1 MLYSSLARRRP
12 VLLLLAAS
20 ALALTLSPLASRPAA
35 AQDVARMDQVIR
47 ASSDADAFSGAV
59 LVARDGRIL
68 LDQGYGLAN
77 REWNIPNDG
86 DVKFRLGSLSK
97 QFTAVAVMLLNQQ
110 GKLDLDAP
118 IKTWL
123 PDAPA
128 AWDAITPRHL
138 LSHTAGVPNFTAFS
152 DFAAQKTLP
161 ATLPQLIA
169 RFRDR
174 PLDFAPGSRF
184 AYSNSGYV
192 LLSAIIEAASGQTY
206 ADFVAA
212 NLFQPLGMS
221 DSGYDRHDVI
231 LPRRASGYAPGA
243 DGVVNADY
251 VDMTIPTGAGAL
263 YSTTHDLLKW
273 EQGLFGGR
281 LLNAQSMTALT
292 TPVHNGYAMGLVV
305 SEAEGKRLVW
315 HNGAIEGF
323 NTYMAYD
330 PGDRTAVI
338 VLGNLNGEAPDKLG
352 AALVTL
358 ARGGNVTLPS
368 ERRAVAL
375 SPEVL
380 KAYEGV
386 YNLAPT
392 FALTISVVDGKLMAQ
407 ATGQPAF
414 ALTAEAED
422 AFYLTAVDAQITFTR
437 NAAGAV
443 EGLVLHQGGRDMP
456 AKRQ

>member
-1 MLYSSLARRRP
+1 LPHSSLARRRP
-12 VLLLLAAS
+12 AVLLLVAS
-20 ALALTLSPLASRPAA
+20 ALTLTLSPLPAA
-35 AQDVARMDQVIR
+35 AQDAARMDQVIR

-152 DFAAQKTLP
+152 DYEALKTRP

-169 RFRDR
+169 RFSDR

-206 ADFVAA
+206 ADFVTA

-243 DGVVNADY
+243 DGIVNADY

-281 LLNAQSMTALT
+281 LLNAQSLTALT
-292 TPVHNGYAMGLVV
+292 TPVRNGYAMGLLV
-305 SEAEGKRLVW
+305 SEADGKRLVW

-358 ARGGNVTLPS
+358 ARGGTVTLPS

-375 SPEVL
+375 SPDVL

-414 ALTAEAED
+414 ELTAEAQD

-437 NAAGAV
+437 NAAGAI

>member
-1 MLYSSLARRRP
+1 MPQFLPARRRP
-12 VLLLLAAS
+12 VVLLVAFS
-20 ALALTLSPLASRPAA
+20 ALAFAVGPVA
-35 AQDVARMDQVIR
+35 AQDVARMDQVVR

-86 DVKFRLGSLSK
+86 DTKFRLGSLTK
-97 QFTAVAVMLLNQQ
+97 QFTAVSIMLLNQQ
-110 GKLDLDAP
+110 GKVDLDAP

-123 PDAPA
+123 PQAPA
-128 AWDAITPRHL
+128 AWDAVTVRHL
-138 LSHTAGVPNFTAFS
+138 LSHTAGIPNFTAFP
-152 DFAAQKTLP
+152 DYETLKTRP
-161 ATLPQLIA
+161 ATMAELIA
-169 RFRDR
+169 RFSDR
-174 PLDFAPGSRF
+174 PLDFAPGARF
-184 AYSNSGYV
+184 AYSNSGYI

-206 ADFVAA
+206 ADFVTA
-212 NLFQPLGMS
+212 NLFAPLGMT
-221 DSGYDRHDVI
+221 DSGYDRHDAI

-243 DGVVNADY
+243 TGVVNADY
-251 VDMTIPTGAGAL
+251 VDMSIPTGAGAL

-281 LLNAQSMTALT
+281 VLNPQSMTALT
-292 TPVHNGYAMGLVV
+292 TPVRNDYAMGLLV
-305 SEAEGKRLVW
+305 AQADGKTLVW

-352 AALVTL
+352 AALVSL
-358 ARGGNVTLPS
+358 ARGGTVTLSS

-375 SPEVL
+375 SPDVL

-392 FALTISVVDGKLMAQ
+392 FALTVSVVDGKLMAQ

-414 ALTAEAED
+414 ELTAEAED
-422 AFYLTAVDAQITFTR
+422 AFFVTAIDAQITFTR

-443 EGLVLHQGGRDMP
+443 EGLILHQGGRDMP
-456 AKRQ
+456 ARRQ

>member
-1 MLYSSLARRRP
+1 MPHSPVARRTTAR
-12 VLLLLAAS
+12 LLFAVGTLALAFGPLAANQ
-20 ALALTLSPLASRPAA
+20 AK
-35 AQDVARMDQVIR
+35 AQDVGRMDQVVR

-77 REWNIPNDG
+77 REWNIPNDW

-110 GKLDLDAP
+110 GRLDLDAP

-128 AWDAITPRHL
+128 AWDKITPRHL
-138 LSHTAGVPNFTAFS
+138 LSHTAGVPNFTALP
-152 DFAAQKTLP
+152 DYQDLKTRP
-161 ATLPQLIA
+161 ATLEQLIA

-192 LLSAIIEAASGQTY
+192 LLSAIVEAAGGQTY
-206 ADFVAA
+206 ADFVTA
-212 NLFQPLGMS
+212 NLFQPLGMN
-221 DSGYDRHDVI
+221 DSGYDCHEVV

-251 VDMTIPTGAGAL
+251 VDMSIPTGAGAL

-281 LLNAQSMTALT
+281 LLNAQSLTALT
-292 TPVHNGYAMGLVV
+292 TPVRDGYAMGLIV
-305 SEAEGKRLVW
+305 SETDGRRLVW

-338 VLGNLNGEAPDKLG
+338 VLSNLNGVAPDKLG
-352 AALVTL
+352 AALVAL
-358 ARGGNVTLPS
+358 ARGGTVTLAS

-375 SPEVL
+375 SPEAL
-380 KAYEGV
+380 KVYEGV
-386 YNLAPT
+386 YALSPA
-392 FALTISVVDGKLMAQ
+392 FALTVSVVDGKLTAQ
-407 ATGQPAF
+407 ATGQKAF
-414 ALTAEAED
+414 ELTAEAED

-437 NAAGAV
+437 DATGAV
-443 EGLVLHQGGRDMP
+443 DGLVLHQGGRDMP
-456 AKRQ
+456 ARRQ

>member
-1 MLYSSLARRRP
+1 MPHSSIARRRP

-20 ALALTLSPLASRPAA
+20 ALALTLNPLASRPAA
-35 AQDVARMDQVIR
+35 AQDAARMDQVIR

-152 DFAAQKTLP
+152 DFEAQKTRP
-161 ATLPQLIA
+161 ATMSQLIA

-212 NLFQPLGMS
+212 NLFHPMGMS

-251 VDMTIPTGAGAL
+251 VDMSIPTGAGAL

-281 LLNAQSMTALT
+281 VLNAQSMTALT
-292 TPVHNGYAMGLVV
+292 TPARNGYAMGLMV
-305 SEAEGKRLVW
+305 SEADGKRLVW

-338 VLGNLNGEAPDKLG
+338 VLGNLNGEAPGKLG

-358 ARGGNVTLPS
+358 ARGGTVTLPS

-380 KAYEGV
+380 NAYEGV

-414 ALTAEAED
+414 ALTAEAQD

-437 NAAGAV
+437 NADGAV

>member
-1 MLYSSLARRRP
+1 MPHSLLARRRP
-12 VLLLLAAS
+12 AILLLAAS

-35 AQDVARMDQVIR
+35 AQDAARMDQVIR

-97 QFTAVAVMLLNQQ
+97 QFTAVAIMLLNQQ

-152 DFAAQKTLP
+152 DFEAQKTRS

-192 LLSAIIEAASGQTY
+192 LLSAIIEAASAQTY

-292 TPVHNGYAMGLVV
+292 TPVRNGYAMGLMV
-305 SEAEGKRLVW
+305 SEADGKRLVW

-323 NTYMAYD
+323 NT
-330 PGDRTAVI
+330 
-338 VLGNLNGEAPDKLG
+338 
-352 AALVTL
+352 
-358 ARGGNVTLPS
+358 
-368 ERRAVAL
+368 
-375 SPEVL
+375 
-380 KAYEGV
+380 
-386 YNLAPT
+386 
-392 FALTISVVDGKLMAQ
+392 
-407 ATGQPAF
+407 
-414 ALTAEAED
+414 
-422 AFYLTAVDAQITFTR
+422 
-437 NAAGAV
+437 
-443 EGLVLHQGGRDMP
+443 
-456 AKRQ
+456 

>member
-1 MLYSSLARRRP
+1 MPQSHLTRRRP

-59 LVARDGRIL
+59 LVARGGRIL

-97 QFTAVAVMLLNQQ
+97 QFTAVAVMLLNEQ

-192 LLSAIIEAASGQTY
+192 LLSAMIEAASGQTY

-212 NLFQPLGMS
+212 NLFQPLGMN

-243 DGVVNADY
+243 EGVVNADY

-292 TPVHNGYAMGLVV
+292 TPVRNGYAMGLMV
-305 SEAEGKRLVW
+305 SEAEGKPS
-315 HNGAIEGF
+315 
-323 NTYMAYD
+323 MA
-330 PGDRTAVI
+330 PLCQTR
-338 VLGNLNGEAPDKLG
+338 
-352 AALVTL
+352 
-358 ARGGNVTLPS
+358 RLPS
-368 ERRAVAL
+368 A
-375 SPEVL
+375 SD
-380 KAYEGV
+380 
-386 YNLAPT
+386 
-392 FALTISVVDGKLMAQ
+392 TISPMA
-407 ATGQPAF
+407 
-414 ALTAEAED
+414 
-422 AFYLTAVDAQITFTR
+422 
-437 NAAGAV
+437 
-443 EGLVLHQGGRDMP
+443 
-456 AKRQ
+456 

>member
-1 MLYSSLARRRP
+1 LPQFLPARRRRA
-12 VLLLLAAS
+12 VLLVAFS
-20 ALALTLSPLASRPAA
+20 ALVFAVGPVA
-35 AQDVARMDQVIR
+35 AQDVARMDQVVR
-47 ASSDADAFSGAV
+47 ASSEADAFSGAV

-86 DVKFRLGSLSK
+86 DTKFRLGSLTK
-97 QFTAVAVMLLNQQ
+97 QFTAVAIMLLNQQ
-110 GKLDLDAP
+110 GKVDLDAP

-123 PDAPA
+123 PEAPA
-128 AWDAITPRHL
+128 AWDAVTTRHL
-138 LSHTAGVPNFTAFS
+138 LSHTAGIPNFTAF
-152 DFAAQKTLP
+152 DDYETLKTRP
-161 ATLPQLIA
+161 ATMAELIA
-169 RFRDR
+169 RFSDR
-174 PLDFAPGSRF
+174 PLDFAPGARF
-184 AYSNSGYV
+184 AYSNSGYI
-192 LLSAIIEAASGQTY
+192 LLSAIVEAASGQTY
-206 ADFVAA
+206 ADFVTA
-212 NLFQPLGMS
+212 NLFAPLGMT
-221 DSGYDRHDVI
+221 DSGYDRHDAI

-243 DGVVNADY
+243 SGVVNADY
-251 VDMTIPTGAGAL
+251 VDMSIPTGAGAL

-281 LLNAQSMTALT
+281 VLNPQSITALT
-292 TPVHNGYAMGLVV
+292 TPVRNGYAMGLMV
-305 SEAEGKRLVW
+305 SEADGKKLVW

-358 ARGGNVTLPS
+358 ARGGTVTLAS
-368 ERRAVAL
+368 ERQAVTL
-375 SPEVL
+375 SPQAL
-380 KAYEGV
+380 QAYEGV

-414 ALTAEAED
+414 ALTAEVED

-437 NAAGAV
+437 DAAGAV
-443 EGLVLHQGGRDMP
+443 EGLVLHQGGRNMP